1 MTSGESDWRIRLAI
15 WYRLLWIS
23 LAPLATI
30 LLHFTT
36 QLVFVFDYEQE
47 ALLRVREL
55 FRGNM
60 CPYHSEMRGIKMISY
75 VVSINA

>member
-55 FRGNM
+55 FRVSGQ
-60 CPYHSEMRGIKMISY
+60 Y
-75 VVSINA
+75 VSISFRNERDQNDFICGIH